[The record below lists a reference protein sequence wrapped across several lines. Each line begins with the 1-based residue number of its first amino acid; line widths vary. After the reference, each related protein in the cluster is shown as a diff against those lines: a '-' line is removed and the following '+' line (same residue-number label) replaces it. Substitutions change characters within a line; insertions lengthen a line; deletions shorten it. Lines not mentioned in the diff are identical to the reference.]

1 LGGGGRAVEKE
12 EEEASRCLNQEAVEV
27 PKPEGSWEQKEEEE
41 EEEAC
46 LAEYLRNKTALMEA
60 IRNKGSDS
68 LRQRRTVSVSAC
80 SSSSSKEAIRNK
92 GSDCFG

>member
-1 LGGGGRAVEKE
+1 
-12 EEEASRCLNQEAVEV
+12 V
-27 PKPEGSWEQKEEEE
+27 PLPERSWEKKE

-46 LAEYLRNKTALMEA
+46 LAEYLRNKTALMEV

-80 SSSSSKEAIRNK
+80 SSKECIRNKGSDSMRQRRTVSVSACSGKEGIRNK
-92 GSDCFG
+92 GSDCFGR